1 VVAQAVTGNQ
11 NIGKGGG
18 PRHFDRRKMF
28 LSFHLGIPYAYVY
41 ITAQVSLNLADSVTL
56 TVRLRSETKDQLA
69 VLAGRTRRTSS
80 FLAAEAI
87 ADYVAR
93 ELAIVEGIEQ
103 GRGDIRA
110 GRVVTHAGVS
120 DEARAII
127 KAARPKR

>member
-1 VVAQAVTGNQ
+1 
-11 NIGKGGG
+11 
-18 PRHFDRRKMF
+18 
-28 LSFHLGIPYAYVY
+28 
-41 ITAQVSLNLADSVTL
+41 
-56 TVRLRSETKDQLA
+56 
-69 VLAGRTRRTSS
+69 LAGRTRRTSS